1 MDCTGRF
8 FCCVLTHTFL
18 QEKAA
23 AGRMVMGIL
32 VRCGSS
38 SNSNFTVPG
47 YIHHISSA
55 STQSCNPIEYL
66 FSNCWMLLVRNLV
79 TQFRIFS
86 VTG

>member
-8 FCCVLTHTFL
+8 FLLCFDTHTFL
-18 QEKAA
+18 QEEAA

-32 VRCGSS
+32 VRCCSSS

-55 STQSCNPIEYL
+55 S
-66 FSNCWMLLVRNLV
+66 
-79 TQFRIFS
+79 
-86 VTG
+86 